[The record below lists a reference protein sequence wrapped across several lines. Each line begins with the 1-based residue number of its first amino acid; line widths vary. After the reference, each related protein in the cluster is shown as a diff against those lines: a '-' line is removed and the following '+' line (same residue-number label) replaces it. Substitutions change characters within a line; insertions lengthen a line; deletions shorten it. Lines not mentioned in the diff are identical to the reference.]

1 MRKKFRKFMC
11 GLLITGLLVENQSLY
26 NGLGLKSVL
35 ASSISEN
42 LKREAEYVV
51 SSEAGLK
58 TAFNNNKKNI
68 KISGSF
74 SIVGEAEISGQ
85 MKPLQIPAGTIITGD
100 GSASITCR
108 TPIQIMGDGVEIHDI
123 EFVFNSSDAL
133 NSVPHREIFLAG
145 HSLLLDNVST
155 YLEGAGGL
163 TGGFGGTEKELLP
176 TVYAGG
182 YKNTNI
188 GNKAALTIK
197 NANPKTYFKDIYMS
211 HDASSGERT
220 AYRGEASLN
229 IDEDTKVRGTIAAEN
244 SKADILFDGGQYDV
258 IAIKKIDGN
267 SATTLKITDG
277 TVECDDI
284 SNTGSVILDRNGC
297 LKAGAGVQNFNNIS
311 LKNNGCLD
319 LSSVTSETKINNF
332 IGSND
337 SAGEEKGNLVVSKR
351 GVVTIAGK
359 TEGVTRFHIQNRFL
373 ASAYSGEFTYIK
385 SADGNDRNFV
395 LSQADI
401 NNKLAFV
408 CKNGEWTMYFNYDTD
423 ATPSQSPTPTASA
436 STKPSTSPTASASI
450 KPSTSPTASASIKPS
465 TSPTASA
472 SIRPSQ
478 SPTLT
483 ASASVKP
490 SASPTVSA
498 SIKPS
503 TSPTASASIRPSQSP
518 TPTAGASV
526 KPSQSPTPGASAS
539 VQPDT
544 SPTPTASASVKP
556 SAPHRHEFIKKIIKK
571 ATCKSKGECVWK
583 CSCGVHYSESIPK
596 TDHILKDKV
605 TKASVGKK
613 GYISTV
619 CTMCKKVFKTKIIYA
634 PQKIQLSKKAY
645 IYDGKKKKP
654 LVKVLDSK
662 NKVINK
668 KYYSVYYS
676 SNIKAGI
683 AHVTIKFKNIYSGS
697 LKASYKIYPKK

>member
-26 NGLGLKSVL
+26 NESGLKSVL

-51 SSEAGLK
+51 SSEKGLK

-68 KISGSF
+68 KISGRF
-74 SIVGEAEISGQ
+74 TIAGEAENNGQ

-145 HSLLLDNVST
+145 HSLVLDNVST

-319 LSSVTSETKINNF
+319 LSSVTSETRINNF

-337 SAGEEKGNLVVSKR
+337 SAEEEKGDLVVSKR

-359 TEGVTRFHIQNRFL
+359 TEGITRFHIQNRFL
-373 ASAYSGEFTYIK
+373 ASVYSGEFTYIK

-395 LSQADI
+395 LSQTDI
-401 NNKLAFV
+401 NNKWAFI

-436 STKPSTSPTASASI
+436 SAKPSTSPTASAGIQPSTSPTASASI

-478 SPTLT
+478 SPT
-483 ASASVKP
+483 
-490 SASPTVSA
+490 
-498 SIKPS
+498 
-503 TSPTASASIRPSQSP
+503 PTASAS
-518 TPTAGASV
+518 A
-526 KPSQSPTPGASAS
+526 
-539 VQPDT
+539 
-544 SPTPTASASVKP
+544 KP

-571 ATCKSKGECVWK
+571 ATCTSKGECVWK

-676 SNIKAGI
+676 SNVKAGI
-683 AHVTIKFKNIYSGS
+683 AHVTVKFKNIYSGS

>member
-1 MRKKFRKFMC
+1 MC

-58 TAFNNNKKNI
+58 NAFNNNKKNI

-74 SIVGEAEISGQ
+74 SIVGEAETNGQ

-337 SAGEEKGNLVVSKR
+337 SAGEEKGDLVVSKR

-423 ATPSQSPTPTASA
+423 ATPSQSPTP
-436 STKPSTSPTASASI
+436 
-450 KPSTSPTASASIKPS
+450 
-465 TSPTASA
+465 
-472 SIRPSQ
+472 
-478 SPTLT
+478 T

>member
-1 MRKKFRKFMC
+1 MC

-133 NSVPHREIFLAG
+133 NSVPHREIFLAD

-337 SAGEEKGNLVVSKR
+337 SAGEEKGDLVVSKR

-423 ATPSQSPTPTASA
+423 ATPSQSPTP
-436 STKPSTSPTASASI
+436 
-450 KPSTSPTASASIKPS
+450 
-465 TSPTASA
+465 
-472 SIRPSQ
+472 
-478 SPTLT
+478 T

>member
-1 MRKKFRKFMC
+1 
-11 GLLITGLLVENQSLY
+11 
-26 NGLGLKSVL
+26 
-35 ASSISEN
+35 
-42 LKREAEYVV
+42 
-51 SSEAGLK
+51 
-58 TAFNNNKKNI
+58 
-68 KISGSF
+68 
-74 SIVGEAEISGQ
+74 
-85 MKPLQIPAGTIITGD
+85 
-100 GSASITCR
+100 
-108 TPIQIMGDGVEIHDI
+108 MGDGVEIHDI

-337 SAGEEKGNLVVSKR
+337 SAGEEKGDLVVSKR

-436 STKPSTSPTASASI
+436 STKPSTSPTA
-450 KPSTSPTASASIKPS
+450 
-465 TSPTASA
+465 
-472 SIRPSQ
+472 
-478 SPTLT
+478 
-483 ASASVKP
+483 
-490 SASPTVSA
+490 SA